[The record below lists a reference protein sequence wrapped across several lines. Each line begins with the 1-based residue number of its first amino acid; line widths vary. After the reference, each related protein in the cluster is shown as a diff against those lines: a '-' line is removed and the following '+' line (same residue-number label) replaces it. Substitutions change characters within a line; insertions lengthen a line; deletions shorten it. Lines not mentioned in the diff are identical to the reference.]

1 MPRPRRRGGVW
12 RTFRTLILETGG
24 RQLEALEDLEQC
36 DVIAAEMLRFR
47 STGFELV
54 ETISRDS
61 TDSESMDQ
69 ARRALIQFAFAE
81 ELLVRI
87 ATHLHD
93 GLEQVDAA
101 QTSTLQAM
109 SLLTHWR
116 EGS

>member
-1 MPRPRRRGGVW
+1 
-12 RTFRTLILETGG
+12 
-24 RQLEALEDLEQC
+24 
-36 DVIAAEMLRFR
+36 MLRFR

-54 ETISRDS
+54 ETISQDS
-61 TDSESMDQ
+61 TDSESRDQ
-69 ARRALIQFAFAE
+69 ARRALTQFAFAE

-93 GLEQVDAA
+93 GMEQVDAA
-101 QTSTLQAM
+101 QTATLQAM